1 MRDINFFDELQTGKR
16 KKTSSSTYVAAV
28 FLLSA
33 LILGSVSYY
42 YITERDAMRSEK
54 AAMEGTLSDSAYQAA
69 YNEAL
74 VLSEEVSE
82 AERETGNL
90 LQVHG
95 QILDSRI
102 ISSRLIKEIAM
113 AKPDA
118 VAIRYISFTRE
129 GINLEGTA
137 LTKDLIAVFEYN
149 LRGNERFTGPFI
161 PTIQKMEEGEY
172 YSFSLNFTFHQ
183 SEIIPE
189 EEEAAN
195 GQG

>member
-1 MRDINFFDELQTGKR
+1 MRDLNFFDELQSGKK
-16 KKTSSSTYVAAV
+16 KKTTSSTYVASF
-28 FLLSA
+28 FLLFA

-42 YITERDAMRSEK
+42 YMTVRDAAQAEK
-54 AAMEGTLSDSAYQAA
+54 AAMESTLSDGAHQAA

-74 VLSEEVSE
+74 ALSTEVQK

-90 LQVHG
+90 TLVHE
-95 QILDSRI
+95 QILYSRV

-118 VAIRYISFTRE
+118 VAIRYISFTRD

-137 LTKDLIAVFEYN
+137 LSKDLIAVFEYN
-149 LRGNERFTGPFI
+149 LRGNERFSGPFI
-161 PTIQKMEEGEY
+161 PVIQKMEEGEY
-172 YSFSLNFTFHQ
+172 YSFTLNFTFYQ
-183 SEIIPE
+183 PEIIPE